1 MNLGDGRLKLLG
13 TGLAALWL
21 TLGWQ
26 GAPANA
32 LTVTPVNPTIGVGQT
47 QQFTANGALTPTAVA
62 GGGFH
67 ACMRLPD
74 GTVQCWGRNNFGQL
88 GNGDGNLADSSV
100 PVAVRGLT
108 TATRV
113 VTGDSH
119 TCALLGDGTVQC
131 WGVGDSGQRGDGTFN
146 NISTVPVA
154 VVGLSNAVAVAARGY
169 HSCALLLGD
178 GTVWCWGRNV
188 DGQLGNGTRAPV
200 DCSPGSCGSSTPVR
214 VGGITGAAAVIA
226 GGYHTCALFG
236 DGTAQCW
243 GRNDDGQLGDGTF
256 TTSST
261 PVPVGGLTGAG
272 AVTGGFY
279 HTCALL
285 GDGTVQCWGRNA
297 EGQLGDGS
305 SIGTRAPTRVIG
317 ITGALAVSGGF
328 QHTCA
333 LLSDGTVQCWGRN
346 AEGQLGD
353 GTTTSSS
360 TPVRVGGVTGAV
372 AVSAGILHT
381 CALLANGTVK
391 CWGAVGNGF
400 GQLGNGATTGSS
412 APVTVTGT
420 GVVWTSSNG
429 AVATIDAGGRATGL
443 GAGTATI
450 AATDGSG
457 VSAST
462 TLTVT
467 DRVTLS
473 VVRTGIGTGS
483 VSGPGISCGTDCSE
497 PYDRGT
503 SVTLTAAPAS
513 GSAFTG
519 WSGCDTVSGTT
530 CTVTMSGARVV
541 TATFDLQR
549 FTLTVDKAGLGS
561 GTVTSSPPGIN
572 CGTDCS
578 EPYPSGTVVT
588 LTATPALLNVF
599 TGWDGCDAVSD
610 TICTVTMSR
619 ARSVTA
625 SFLGVPF

>member
-26 GAPANA
+26 GAPADA

-412 APVTVTGT
+412 TPVTVTGT

-541 TATFDLQR
+541 TATFDVQR
-549 FTLTVDKAGLGS
+549 FTLTVNKAGLGS

-610 TICTVTMSR
+610 TTCTVTMSR

>member
-1 MNLGDGRLKLLG
+1 MPRGGGR
-13 TGLAALWL
+13 AALGL
-21 TLGWQ
+21 SGGGR
-26 GAPANA
+26 GAPADA
-32 LTVTPVNPTIGVGQT
+32 ITVTPANPTIGVGQT
-47 QQFTANGALTPTAVA
+47 QQFMANGALTPAAGA
-62 GGGFH
+62 GGGFR
-67 ACMRLPD
+67 ACMRLPA

-154 VVGLSNAVAVAARGY
+154 VVGLGNAVAVAARGY
-169 HSCALLLGD
+169 HSCALLGD

-188 DGQLGNGTRAPV
+188 DGQLGNGTRASV
-200 DCSPGSCGSSTPVR
+200 DCSPGSCGSSTPVQ

-226 GGYHTCALFG
+226 GGY
-236 DGTAQCW
+236 
-243 GRNDDGQLGDGTF
+243 
-256 TTSST
+256 
-261 PVPVGGLTGAG
+261 
-272 AVTGGFY
+272 
-279 HTCALL
+279 
-285 GDGTVQCWGRNA
+285 
-297 EGQLGDGS
+297 
-305 SIGTRAPTRVIG
+305 
-317 ITGALAVSGGF
+317 
-328 QHTCA
+328 HTCA

-412 APVTVTGT
+412 TPVTVTGT

-473 VVRTGIGTGS
+473 VVRTGIRTGS
-483 VSGPGISCGTDCSE
+483 ASGPGISCGTDCSE

-549 FTLTVDKAGLGS
+549 FTLTADKAGLGS
-561 GTVTSSPPGIN
+561 GTVTSSPPGIS
-572 CGTDCS
+572 CRS
-578 EPYPSGTVVT
+578 EEHTSELQSLAYLVCRLLLEKKKPHQQHALEMKTAISCT
-588 LTATPALLNVF
+588 LLSHA
-599 TGWDGCDAVSD
+599 
-610 TICTVTMSR
+610 
-619 ARSVTA
+619 
-625 SFLGVPF
+625 